1 MQCLTTKLPTLT
13 LSTPADVAAIVDME
27 AHHSKSAI
35 DSAQWRR
42 KINTYSNTKAK
53 MQKKFAAPSVEL

>member
-1 MQCLTTKLPTLT
+1 MCHHQAPHPDPLDPGWC
-13 LSTPADVAAIVDME
+13 VAAIVDME